1 MDKTFDVRK
10 IFGNNLKNLR
20 ENKNLTQEQL
30 AESLNLQTYQTINR
44 IENGRTFVTRI
55 LLEKICKFFNIE
67 PYVLFLKPNQKYTP
81 ETLDEISQINQKL
94 NDIYNI
100 ICKNK

>member
-1 MDKTFDVRK
+1 MARTNNVKD
-10 IFGNNLKNLR
+10 IFGKSLKDLR
-20 ENKNLTQEQL
+20 ESRGITQEQL
-30 AESLNLQTYQTINR
+30 AEYLDLQAYQTISL
-44 IENGRTFVTRI
+44 IENGKSFVTSD
-55 LLEKICKFFNIE
+55 LLEKICKFFNVE

>member
-30 AESLNLQTYQTINR
+30 AEYLDLQAYQTISL
-44 IENGRTFVTRI
+44 IENGKSFVTSD

-81 ETLDEISQINQKL
+81 ETLIKELTDKL
-94 NDIYNI
+94 GNEFTLID
-100 ICKNK
+100 

>member
-20 ENKNLTQEQL
+20 EYKNLTQEQL

-55 LLEKICKFFNIE
+55 LLEKICKFFNI
-67 PYVLFLKPNQKYTP
+67 
-81 ETLDEISQINQKL
+81 
-94 NDIYNI
+94 
-100 ICKNK
+100 